1 MNASPVFRMWGGEAH
16 LAANLHFEG
25 IHIGFRDQ
33 NPLLC
38 LSASRHLSCQH
49 FRAVHLH
56 ACTHAPVS
64 ARVCACM
71 HVRVRMH
78 VCVCAC
84 ACRVQARM
92 PSANWAGRL
101 WSQTPTPPRTL
112 GNGAGACAIGVAG
125 ARASG
130 CVSNDAV
137 SLALCS
143 ACHANTRAGAAG
155 TAGERTR
162 GGRRED

>member
-78 VCVCAC
+78 VCVCVRVRVAFRRG
-84 ACRVQARM
+84 CRVPTGLADFGVKRQRHPAPLAMGQERA
-92 PSANWAGRL
+92 PS
-101 WSQTPTPPRTL
+101 
-112 GNGAGACAIGVAG
+112 V
-125 ARASG
+125 
-130 CVSNDAV
+130 
-137 SLALCS
+137 
-143 ACHANTRAGAAG
+143 
-155 TAGERTR
+155 
-162 GGRRED
+162 